1 MLTQIKEVSMEPRQE
16 RKQRIT
22 EQRRAQ
28 ILDAALDLFSRVG
41 FAQTTTHDIAHE
53 AGVAEG
59 TIYNYFQSKRD
70 LLVSLA
76 SSQILSE
83 VFLGFPER
91 AAEVD
96 FATLLSSLVEN
107 RLTLGLDRGDT
118 LAVLFSEIHRDPEL
132 RAQFVE
138 RVTQPALTLMEA
150 RLESGIASGELRPM
164 DVAVVARAIVGTII
178 GFIFLYR
185 LERGKSP
192 IEGKPHNQLAAEL
205 TNLLLLGLK
214 ERGIP
219 SD

>member
-1 MLTQIKEVSMEPRQE
+1 MERRQE
-16 RKQRIT
+16 RRQRIT

-28 ILDAALDLFSRVG
+28 ILDAALDLFSSVG
-41 FAQTTTHDIAHE
+41 FAQATTHDIAQE
-53 AGVAEG
+53 AGVAED

-83 VFLGFPER
+83 AFLGLLEHVPEM
-91 AAEVD
+91 D
-96 FATLLSSLVEN
+96 FSTLLSSLVEH
-107 RLTLGLDRGDT
+107 RLTLGFDRGDT

-132 RAQFVE
+132 GAQFVE
-138 RVTQPALTLMEA
+138 QVTQPALTLVETH
-150 RLESGIASGELRPM
+150 LESRIASGELRPM

-178 GFIFLYR
+178 GFILLYR

-192 IEGKPHNQLAAEL
+192 IEGKPRNQLAAEL

-214 ERGIP
+214 RSGVP

>member
-1 MLTQIKEVSMEPRQE
+1 MKRRQE
-16 RKQRIT
+16 RKRLIT
-22 EQRRAQ
+22 EQRRTQ

-41 FAQTTTHDIAHE
+41 FAQATTHDIAQG

-83 VFLGFPER
+83 TFQGLLER
-91 AAEVD
+91 PAEID
-96 FATLLSSLVEN
+96 FATLLSSLMEH
-107 RLTLGLDRGDT
+107 RLTLGFDRGDT

-138 RVTQPALTLMEA
+138 QVTQPALTLVQA
-150 RLESGIASGELRPM
+150 RLEPRIASGELRPM
-164 DVAVVARAIVGTII
+164 DVTVVARAIVGMIM
-178 GFIFLYR
+178 GFVFLYK
-185 LERGKSP
+185 LEGEKSP
-192 IEGKPHNQLAAEL
+192 IEGKPRKQLAAEL

-214 ERGIP
+214 GRGVP
-219 SD
+219 PD